1 MDNQRGLFNLVT
13 IRSIIDKLIYQDE
26 YENIDKNLTDCNVGA
41 RKERNIRDNLFVVN
55 AVINAVIN
63 GDDEPIDVELYDIKK
78 CFDSLW
84 MKECLN
90 DLYEAGLTSSNL
102 NLIYEGN
109 KECMISVKTPNG
121 QTERVRINEIIMQGS
136 VWGPLCC
143 TSTMDKIGKK
153 AYKTGSP
160 LYTYKGMVTIPPLG
174 MVDDEITMAKC
185 SVESTRTNSF
195 MNTFAEMKKLEFG
208 VKKCN
213 KMHVGPKTTLCTDI
227 KVHNDIG
234 KKVDSDKYVGDIL
247 SSNGSNSEKIKE
259 RCDKGFGIIN
269 DIISI
274 LEELPLGKYHIPTG
288 LKLREAMLLNGLLFN
303 SESWHNLKDA
313 DIDKLSSIDEQLL
326 RKFLKAPA
334 KTCKESLFLETGC
347 KPVKYHIMQRRLM
360 YHHHILG
367 RSKTELIN
375 KVYFA
380 QKIKPSKG
388 DFVKQIEEDKKQL
401 KLKLTDTQISCL
413 SKYKYKTIV
422 KRAVEEEVVNYLL
435 KLKEPHSKMKE
446 LEYSRLETQ
455 KYLKSDNGMSYEE
468 KCTLFKF
475 RVREIDVKINYRNK
489 YRDVKCTLCNS
500 GEDDSQFHLFSCQA
514 IIDSCDPLA
523 NNINVEYEDIFDD
536 ISKQGPAIKLL
547 VEIMKTRTKLMEPE

>member
-1 MDNQRGLFNLVT
+1 
-13 IRSIIDKLIYQDE
+13 
-26 YENIDKNLTDCNVGA
+26 
-41 RKERNIRDNLFVVN
+41 
-55 AVINAVIN
+55 
-63 GDDEPIDVELYDIKK
+63 
-78 CFDSLW
+78 
-84 MKECLN
+84 
-90 DLYEAGLTSSNL
+90 
-102 NLIYEGN
+102 
-109 KECMISVKTPNG
+109 
-121 QTERVRINEIIMQGS
+121 
-136 VWGPLCC
+136 
-143 TSTMDKIGKK
+143 
-153 AYKTGSP
+153 
-160 LYTYKGMVTIPPLG
+160 
-174 MVDDEITMAKC
+174 
-185 SVESTRTNSF
+185 
-195 MNTFAEMKKLEFG
+195 
-208 VKKCN
+208 
-213 KMHVGPKTTLCTDI
+213 
-227 KVHNDIG
+227 
-234 KKVDSDKYVGDIL
+234 
-247 SSNGSNSEKIKE
+247 
-259 RCDKGFGIIN
+259 
-269 DIISI
+269 
-274 LEELPLGKYHIPTG
+274 
-288 LKLREAMLLNGLLFN
+288 
-303 SESWHNLKDA
+303 
-313 DIDKLSSIDEQLL
+313 
-326 RKFLKAPA
+326 
-334 KTCKESLFLETGC
+334 
-347 KPVKYHIMQRRLM
+347 MQRRLM